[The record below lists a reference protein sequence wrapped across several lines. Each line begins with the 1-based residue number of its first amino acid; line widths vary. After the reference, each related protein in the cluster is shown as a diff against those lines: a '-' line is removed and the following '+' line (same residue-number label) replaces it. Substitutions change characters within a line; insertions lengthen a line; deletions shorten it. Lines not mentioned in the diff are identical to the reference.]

1 MNMSLHLDQ
10 ISVKQVRGVSAL
22 KEGELHAFGIFTVKD
37 LLEYYP
43 YRYEDYRLRSLS
55 AVQSGDKITVQAK
68 VMGIPVLQRYGTK
81 SRLSCKMIAEDLM
94 FTATW
99 FNRHFLRD
107 QLTAGREIVLNGKWE
122 QRRMQLT
129 VSDSEFPDQGVKRSG
144 SLQPVYSVGAK
155 ITQTWIRKII
165 GQALEQ
171 YGDMIP
177 EILPE
182 EILQK
187 YHFLPRKKAILMIH
201 QPEDTK
207 EGQQGRQRMVY
218 EELFLFQLKMQAF
231 RALTKGRM
239 DGVVHT
245 MENAVVREFVRSL
258 PFELT
263 DAQKKVELEILRD
276 MRATYCMNRLLQ
288 GDVGSGKTIIAA
300 IALYSTVRSGF
311 QGALMVPTE
320 ILAEQHLRSLVRLF
334 EPFGISVGLLTGSVT
349 GRKRKDLLA
358 ALQMGMVDV
367 VVGTHA
373 LIQDEVFFRNL
384 GLVVTDE
391 QHRFGVNQRSV
402 LRRKGYNPDVLT
414 MTATPIPRTLAITAF
429 GDMDVSTLTERPK
442 GRIPI
447 TTYWV
452 KHSLMDRV
460 LGLIAREVDQGRQ
473 AYLICP
479 LIEESEKLDV
489 QNVIDLHIQMQQA
502 FPTYR
507 VGLLHGRMSPA
518 EKEEVM
524 QAFNRNEVN
533 LLVSTTVVEVGVD
546 VPNATLMIIMDADRF
561 GLSQLHQL
569 RGRVGRGQH
578 ASFCVLIADPKSE
591 VGQERMRVMTE
602 TDDGFEV
609 SRRDLDLR
617 GPGDFFGTKQS
628 GLPDFRLA
636 DMVSDFGVLEQAR
649 DDVATLVGDASF
661 WTSTSYEALRHY
673 LQREEVFQ
681 ENLID

>member
-1 MNMSLHLDQ
+1 
-10 ISVKQVRGVSAL
+10 
-22 KEGELHAFGIFTVKD
+22 
-37 LLEYYP
+37 
-43 YRYEDYRLRSLS
+43 
-55 AVQSGDKITVQAK
+55 
-68 VMGIPVLQRYGTK
+68 
-81 SRLSCKMIAEDLM
+81 M

-99 FNRHFLRD
+99 FNRHFLRE
-107 QLTAGREIVLNGKWE
+107 QLTAGREIVLVGKWD

-129 VSDSEFPDQGVKRSG
+129 VSESEFPDQGAWRSG
-144 SLQPVYSVGAK
+144 TLQPVYSIGGKV
-155 ITQTWIRKII
+155 TQTWMRKTMT
-165 GQALEQ
+165 QALEQ

-177 EILPE
+177 EIIPHEL
-182 EILQK
+182 IKQ
-187 YHFLPRKKAILMIH
+187 YHFLPRKQAIATIH
-201 QPEDTK
+201 QPQDTH
-207 EGQQGRQRMVY
+207 EGQLGRERMVY

-231 RALTKGRM
+231 RALNRGRM
-239 DGVVHT
+239 DGIVHT
-245 MENAVVREFVRSL
+245 VDNKTVREFVHRL

-263 DAQKKVELEILRD
+263 DAQKKVELEILHD
-276 MRATYCMNRLLQ
+276 MRSPYCMNRLLQ
-288 GDVGSGKTIIAA
+288 GDVGSGKTVIAA
-300 IALYSTVRSGF
+300 IALYASVRSGF

-320 ILAEQHLRSLVRLF
+320 ILAEQHMRSLERMF
-334 EPFGISVGLLTGSVT
+334 EPFGITVGLLTGSVN

-358 ALQMGMVDV
+358 SLQMGMTDV

-373 LIQDEVFFRNL
+373 LIQEDVFFRQL

-391 QHRFGVNQRSV
+391 QHRFGVNQRGV

-429 GDMDVSTLTERPK
+429 GDMDVSTLSERPK

-452 KHSLMDRV
+452 KHNMMDRV
-460 LGLIAREVDQGRQ
+460 LGFISREVEQGRQ

-489 QNVIDLHIQMQQA
+489 QNAIDLHIQMQQS
-502 FPTYR
+502 FPAYR
-507 VGLLHGRMSPA
+507 VGLLHGRMTPA

-524 QAFNRNEVN
+524 RSFYDNEVQ

-546 VPNATLMIIMDADRF
+546 VPNATLMVIMDADRF

-569 RGRVGRGQH
+569 RGRVGRGKH

-591 VGQERMRVMTE
+591 IGQERMNVMTE
-602 TDDGFEV
+602 TEDGFEV

-628 GLPDFRLA
+628 GLPEFRLA
-636 DMVSDFGVLEQAR
+636 DMVSDFAVLEQAR
-649 DDVATLVGDASF
+649 EDAAELVSESSF
-661 WTSTSYEALRHY
+661 WTSPAYTLLREY
-673 LQREEVFQ
+673 LQKEQIFQ
-681 ENLID
+681 GDLVD